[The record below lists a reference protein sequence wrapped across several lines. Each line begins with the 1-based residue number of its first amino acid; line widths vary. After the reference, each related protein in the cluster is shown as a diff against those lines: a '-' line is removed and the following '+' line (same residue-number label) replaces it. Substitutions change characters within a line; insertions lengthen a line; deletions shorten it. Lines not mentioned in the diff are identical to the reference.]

1 MCSICKIKNVRLLEE
16 IERRLNA
23 NAGSLTDKDK
33 KELVQNFA
41 TDAANSVEA
50 AKLEDTINNLTP
62 SECSLHWN
70 FHQAVIV
77 EAPSAIVP
85 GDADYSDADDTIST
99 DAIESTTNQAGK
111 VTGVRKPMGSL
122 AADVGKSEAA
132 VLYGLLGKQM
142 ATFNALTN
150 RMNETLVAL
159 GESDEDKTQA
169 LSLPVIH
176 PSMAAFYNELA
187 GSIRATTKELRE
199 LNAAVNGQANPAME
213 GLKALAFALHGTPSE
228 PTNESTNNG
237 VSCIVADDLTTDKY
251 DY

>member
-1 MCSICKIKNVRLLEE
+1 MCTICKIKNVALVEE
-16 IERRLNA
+16 IERRLNT

-41 TDAANSVEA
+41 SEPTEEA
-50 AKLEDTINNLTP
+50 AKLEAVINGLTP
-62 SECSLHWN
+62 NECSLHWN
-70 FHQAVIV
+70 FHQAVAI
-77 EAPSAIVP
+77 APP
-85 GDADYSDADDTIST
+85 EMPDADDATSTSDT
-99 DAIESTTNQAGK
+99 DAGEQ
-111 VTGVRKPMGSL
+111 TGVRKPMGSL

-150 RMNETLVAL
+150 RMNETLAAL
-159 GESDEDKTQA
+159 GDSDEDKAQA
-169 LSLPVIH
+169 LSIPVIH
-176 PSMAAFYNELA
+176 PSVATFYNELA

-213 GLKALAFALHGTPSE
+213 GLKALAIAIHGAPSNSTAAGE
-228 PTNESTNNG
+228 INEG
-237 VSCIVADDLTTDKY
+237 ADDLTTDKY

>member
-23 NAGSLTDKDK
+23 NAGSLTDRDK
-33 KELVQNFA
+33 KELIQNFA
-41 TDAANSVEA
+41 AEPTEEA
-50 AKLEDTINNLTP
+50 AKTEALINKLTP

-70 FHQAVIV
+70 FHQAVVV
-77 EAPSAIVP
+77 EATNPVMT
-85 GDADYSDADDTIST
+85 GDEYDSDDST
-99 DAIESTTNQAGK
+99 DSTSE

-159 GESDEDKTQA
+159 GENDEDKTQS
-169 LSLPVIH
+169 LSIPVIH
-176 PSMAAFYNELA
+176 PSMATFYNELA

-213 GLKALAFALHGTPSE
+213 GLKALAIALHGAPNDA
-228 PTNESTNNG
+228 PTNRIPAGEST
-237 VSCIVADDLTTDKY
+237 DDMTTDKY